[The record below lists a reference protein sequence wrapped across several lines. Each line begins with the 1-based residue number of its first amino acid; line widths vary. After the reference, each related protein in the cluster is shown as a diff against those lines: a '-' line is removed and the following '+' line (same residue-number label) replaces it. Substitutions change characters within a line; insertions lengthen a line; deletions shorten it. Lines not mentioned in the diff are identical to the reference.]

1 MTNRR
6 NTTEIYTKN
15 AKFLSSII
23 EIQERHKSGVKQ
35 RGTRSLYM
43 VRVKERRQCFEHMKR
58 MDIKRMPRRN

>member
-6 NTTEIYTKN
+6 YTTEIYTKN

-23 EIQERHKSGVKQ
+23 EIQERKKSRVKQ

-43 VRVKERRQCFEHMKR
+43 AKVKER
-58 MDIKRMPRRN
+58 